1 MIIEEGMAQ
10 EDENLQ
16 EQAKLMLL
24 NVTADQ
30 RSLLV
35 YDNLLFTDATQ
46 SKRLDS
52 I

>member
-1 MIIEEGMAQ
+1 MAQ
-10 EDENLQ
+10 ADENLE
-16 EQAKLMLL
+16 EQA
-24 NVTADQ
+24 VTADQ

-35 YDNLLFTDATQ
+35 YDNLLFTEATE